1 MASRKQ
7 LFLSGIIV
15 FSLGVLS
22 GCGDSGTKAV
32 PVEGT
37 VKLNGKGLNKILVE
51 FLPTSDG
58 QRSFGETDSEG
69 HFKLTTD
76 DGKRDGATVG
86 THKVTLKDAAVLGD
100 KFMGRK
106 GAEEMDMAQ
115 GRKSRI
121 SGKLGSPDTTK
132 LTVTVDASKKNVF
145 DLEASEK

>member
-7 LFLSGIIV
+7 LLLSGILAI
-15 FSLGVLS
+15 SLGVLS
-22 GCGDSGTKAV
+22 GCGDGGPRVVS
-32 PVEGT
+32 VEGT
-37 VKLNGKGLNKILVE
+37 VKLDGKPLDKILVE

-76 DGKRDGATVG
+76 DGKRNGATVG
-86 THKVTLKDAAVLGD
+86 RHKVTLKDTAVLGG

-106 GAEEMDMAQ
+106 GEDMNMSE

-121 SGKLGSPDTTK
+121 ANSFTSPDTST
-132 LTVTVDASKKNVF
+132 LSVTVDASKKNQF
-145 DLEASEK
+145 DLEATAK

>member
-1 MASRKQ
+1 M
-7 LFLSGIIV
+7 
-15 FSLGVLS
+15 
-22 GCGDSGTKAV
+22 
-32 PVEGT
+32 
-37 VKLNGKGLNKILVE
+37 NGKGLNKILVE

-58 QRSFGETDSEG
+58 SRSFGETDSEG

-76 DGKRDGATVG
+76 DGKRIGATVG

-121 SGKLGSPDTTK
+121 DGMLGSPDTSK
-132 LTVTVDASKKNVF
+132 LTVTVDASKKNEF
-145 DLEASEK
+145 DLEATAK